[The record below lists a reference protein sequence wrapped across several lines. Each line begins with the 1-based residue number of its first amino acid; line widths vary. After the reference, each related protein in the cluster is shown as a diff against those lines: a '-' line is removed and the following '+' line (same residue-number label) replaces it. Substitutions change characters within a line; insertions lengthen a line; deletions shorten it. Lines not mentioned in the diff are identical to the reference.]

1 MIVIVLICLA
11 SAPVC
16 DRANAVQAIRA
27 PQIAA
32 SPTDCLRTGMAFAAS
47 LTIGPREGEQFVIE
61 CRPSPK
67 GL

>member
-27 PQIAA
+27 PQDVATLA
-32 SPTDCLRTGMAFAAS
+32 ECGFVGQAFAAS

-61 CRPSPK
+61 CRPV
-67 GL
+67 